1 MGRPSK
7 TGLDYFSLD
16 CVLDD
21 KVDLLEAELGLEG
34 FAILIKLWMKIYSNG
49 YYIEWSDDIELLFA
63 RKINS
68 EKTLVSSVI
77 NSCFSRKIL
86 NKILYEKYSI
96 LTSKGIQNRFFT
108 ACKIC
113 KRKTILVNSDFILVN
128 PEEIGINPDFIEFTQ
143 GESTQK
149 KRKERKVKETIYQS
163 DSDEIRLSELLLS
176 CMKKNNP
183 NCKDPSMQSWAKNI
197 DLMIRIDRRDPKE
210 IERIINW
217 CQDDEFWKSNILST
231 GKLRDK
237 YDQLYIKMK
246 GTNQPQFQS
255 SGSSLLDQAER
266 AYYER
271 NK

>member
-86 NKILYEKYSI
+86 NKTLYAKYSI

-113 KRKTILVNSDFILVN
+113 KRKMILVNSDFILVN

-149 KRKERKVKETIYQS
+149 KRKERKVKE
-163 DSDEIRLSELLLS
+163 
-176 CMKKNNP
+176 KK
-183 NCKDPSMQSWAKNI
+183 KY
-197 DLMIRIDRRDPKE
+197 LE
-210 IERIINW
+210 FVYLT
-217 CQDDEFWKSNILST
+217 DDEFEKLEKKFSQQGAMKNIEKLNNYIGSKGKKYKSHYHTILSWHN
-231 GKLRDK
+231 K
-237 YDQLYIKMK
+237 DQ
-246 GTNQPQFQS
+246 NQEQLTHNYPE
-255 SGSSLLDQAER
+255 L
-266 AYYER
+266 
-271 NK
+271 